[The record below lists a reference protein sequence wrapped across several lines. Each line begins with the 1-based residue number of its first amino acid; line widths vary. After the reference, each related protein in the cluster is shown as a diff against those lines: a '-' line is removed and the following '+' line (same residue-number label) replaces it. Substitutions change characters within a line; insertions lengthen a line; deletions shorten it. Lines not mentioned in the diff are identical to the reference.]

1 MLLRKFSQ
9 LILCSSLIGL
19 QACIE
24 TEILGS
30 GVPQTLLR
38 ALPAFNSVAIHN
50 GLALNFQENNT
61 RPSTEVRLT
70 FDNNLLGL
78 VTSTVVNN
86 QLEVGLLQPI
96 SSSEK
101 RVDITGPTLTGIT
114 LTGDSS
120 GQVDRLGGRQQL
132 KLDLSGNAQLTI
144 EHVEANQ
151 AEISMIGKTHLSIN
165 GGAITSVVVTNAYSG
180 AKIDAENL
188 TTQQM
193 ELNLSRG
200 SVARVN
206 AVRKLVVNLS
216 ENSTVYY
223 KGVPQIETLNM
234 ADNSRL
240 IPIDL
245 SPPNP

>member
-1 MLLRKFSQ
+1 MLLRKLSY
-9 LILCSSLIGL
+9 LLLAVLLGAL
-19 QACIE
+19 QACMD
-24 TEILGS
+24 TDILGS

-38 ALPAFNSVAIHN
+38 AVPAFNSVAVHH
-50 GLALNFQENNT
+50 GLSLNYQENNT
-61 RPSTEVRLT
+61 RPSSEVRLT

-78 VTSTVVNN
+78 VTTNVVNN
-86 QLEVGLLQPI
+86 QLEVGLVQTI

-101 RVDITGPTLTGIT
+101 RVDITGPTLTGIK
-114 LTGDSS
+114 LTGDSR
-120 GQVDRLGGRQQL
+120 GQVDRLSGRQQL
-132 KLDLSGNAQLTI
+132 KFDLSGTSELTI
-144 EHVEANQ
+144 GHVEANT
-151 AEISMIGKTHLSIN
+151 AEIVMVGKTHLTIN
-165 GGAITSVVVTNAYSG
+165 EGAITSVVVSNAYSG

-193 ELNLSRG
+193 ELTLSRG

-206 AVRKLVVNLS
+206 AARKLVVNLS

-245 SPPNP
+245 TPSR